1 MYNKKQKTF
10 TRLVNDMKKFTTSES
25 IKKTLFDLHIQ
36 KFVTAKVA
44 IRVME
49 HYTNKETALELAL
62 MMIEGMESK

>member
-1 MYNKKQKTF
+1 
-10 TRLVNDMKKFTTSES
+10 MKKFTTSES
-25 IKKTLFDLHIQ
+25 IKKTLFDLHTQ
-36 KFVTAKVA
+36 RFVTAKVA